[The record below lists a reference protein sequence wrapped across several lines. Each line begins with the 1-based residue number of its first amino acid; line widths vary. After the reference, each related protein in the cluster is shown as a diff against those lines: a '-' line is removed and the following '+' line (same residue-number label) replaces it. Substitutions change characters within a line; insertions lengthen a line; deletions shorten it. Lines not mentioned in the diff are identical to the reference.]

1 MIFTR
6 KPQPET
12 DFYQYFIFRHSKSID
27 PTLPFTRIF
36 ELFVKTSICMPVAN
50 FFFVHEFFI
59 FS

>member
-6 KPQPET
+6 KPLPET

-36 ELFVKTSICMPVAN
+36 ELFVKTLYAGGKFLFCA
-50 FFFVHEFFI
+50 
-59 FS
+59 